1 MLQLAYF
8 STAATEQNPATVHE
22 ILVASRVNNRRDGIT
37 GLLVAGGN
45 RYMQVIEGPAYAI
58 EILFEKIRRDDRHVG
73 VTAFLTRRIIR
84 RSFDGWSMAYR
95 REPGLGG
102 FDSFPDVL
110 RHLTSE
116 IADTDLKG
124 QIRRFAQLMIIDQ
137 PARGPELW
145 RMAS

>member
-8 STAATEQNPATVHE
+8 STAATEQNSATVHE

>member
-1 MLQLAYF
+1 
-8 STAATEQNPATVHE
+8 
-22 ILVASRVNNRRDGIT
+22 
-37 GLLVAGGN
+37 
-45 RYMQVIEGPAYAI
+45 
-58 EILFEKIRRDDRHVG
+58 
-73 VTAFLTRRIIR
+73 
-84 RSFDGWSMAYR
+84 MAYR